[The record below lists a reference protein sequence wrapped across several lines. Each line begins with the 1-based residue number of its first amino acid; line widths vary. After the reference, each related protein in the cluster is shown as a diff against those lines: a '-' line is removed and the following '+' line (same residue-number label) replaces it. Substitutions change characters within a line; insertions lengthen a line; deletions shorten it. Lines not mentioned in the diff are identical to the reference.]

1 MSWHISFK
9 SNKIKLYFRKKKNK
23 WEITYSLKMNLNK
36 NVAVPN
42 KVALTGST
50 KLDLLL
56 PSDLWHTCFKVRCA
70 VRSEMIVCMRS
81 YLIYCCLVSNF
92 KQSGHSSLTSGI
104 NIFTQR
110 TAFDGMFSVFQT
122 ILCKP

>member
-9 SNKIKLYFRKKKNK
+9 SNKIKLYFRKNKNK
-23 WEITYSLKMNLNK
+23 WEIIYSLKMNLNK

-56 PSDLWHTCFKVRCA
+56 PSDL
-70 VRSEMIVCMRS
+70 
-81 YLIYCCLVSNF
+81 
-92 KQSGHSSLTSGI
+92 
-104 NIFTQR
+104 
-110 TAFDGMFSVFQT
+110 
-122 ILCKP
+122 

>member
-1 MSWHISFK
+1 MSWHIYFK

-56 PSDLWHTCFKVRCA
+56 PSDLWHICFKVRCA
-70 VRSEMIVCMRS
+70 VRSEMIVCMPW
-81 YLIYCCLVSNF
+81 L
-92 KQSGHSSLTSGI
+92 
-104 NIFTQR
+104 
-110 TAFDGMFSVFQT
+110 
-122 ILCKP
+122 

>member
-23 WEITYSLKMNLNK
+23 WEIIYSLKMNLNK

-56 PSDLWHTCFKVRCA
+56 PSDL
-70 VRSEMIVCMRS
+70 
-81 YLIYCCLVSNF
+81 
-92 KQSGHSSLTSGI
+92 
-104 NIFTQR
+104 
-110 TAFDGMFSVFQT
+110 
-122 ILCKP
+122 

>member
-9 SNKIKLYFRKKKNK
+9 SNKRKLYFRKKKNK

-56 PSDLWHTCFKVRCA
+56 PSDLWNICFKVRCA
-70 VRSEMIVCMRS
+70 VRSEMIVCMPW
-81 YLIYCCLVSNF
+81 F
-92 KQSGHSSLTSGI
+92 
-104 NIFTQR
+104 
-110 TAFDGMFSVFQT
+110 
-122 ILCKP
+122 

>member
-9 SNKIKLYFRKKKNK
+9 SNKIKLYFRKNKNK

-50 KLDLLL
+50 KLDLL
-56 PSDLWHTCFKVRCA
+56 PSDLWHICFKVRCA
-70 VRSEMIVCMRS
+70 VRSEMIVCMPW
-81 YLIYCCLVSNF
+81 F
-92 KQSGHSSLTSGI
+92 
-104 NIFTQR
+104 
-110 TAFDGMFSVFQT
+110 
-122 ILCKP
+122 